1 MATSSS
7 SGSKPPPLPPRPQA
21 QSSSSGLMY
30 GGSRYGYGGS
40 MYGGYSG
47 MYGGGMGGYGMYGGG
62 YGGYGSYGGYGMGM
76 NRFGSPMNQS
86 GTSSFVGRAEE
97 SSRAAFQ
104 SIESIVQAFGSVA
117 MMLESTHFA
126 MHNTFLAVL
135 SMADHFSRLRTHL
148 VSALG
153 AFTLFKAIRYV
164 FRKVRAL
171 LGFAPNQAL
180 EEELW
185 NSATTAVASAKEGG
199 DSKKPRSW
207 PILLF
212 FAVVL
217 GTPLIIW
224 KLLQSLLNDENN
236 TKDWKTGEGDH
247 VIARAE
253 YDFDGE
259 SEEELSF
266 RAGDIL
272 RLAPKGKQPRIRGW
286 LLGTV
291 DGSSEGIVPANYV
304 KILGLRRAK
313 KETKGPKKGSSEEPQ
328 EPQTEQTDANTDQE
342 FDKIMEKTDDNS
354 LLPSQN
360 LLTEDPLN
368 ERTLVDDD
376 LLDADLQNFNEG
388 QT

>member
-1 MATSSS
+1 
-7 SGSKPPPLPPRPQA
+7 
-21 QSSSSGLMY
+21 
-30 GGSRYGYGGS
+30 
-40 MYGGYSG
+40 
-47 MYGGGMGGYGMYGGG
+47 MYGGG

-86 GTSSFVGRAEE
+86 GTSSFVGHAEE

-126 MHNTFLAVL
+126 MRNTFLAVL

-185 NSATTAVASAKEGG
+185 NSAATAVVSAKEGG

-236 TKDWKTGEGDH
+236 TKDWKTG
-247 VIARAE
+247 
-253 YDFDGE
+253 
-259 SEEELSF
+259 
-266 RAGDIL
+266 
-272 RLAPKGKQPRIRGW
+272 
-286 LLGTV
+286 
-291 DGSSEGIVPANYV
+291 IVHQHLY
-304 KILGLRRAK
+304 
-313 KETKGPKKGSSEEPQ
+313 
-328 EPQTEQTDANTDQE
+328 
-342 FDKIMEKTDDNS
+342 M
-354 LLPSQN
+354 
-360 LLTEDPLN
+360 
-368 ERTLVDDD
+368 
-376 LLDADLQNFNEG
+376 
-388 QT
+388 